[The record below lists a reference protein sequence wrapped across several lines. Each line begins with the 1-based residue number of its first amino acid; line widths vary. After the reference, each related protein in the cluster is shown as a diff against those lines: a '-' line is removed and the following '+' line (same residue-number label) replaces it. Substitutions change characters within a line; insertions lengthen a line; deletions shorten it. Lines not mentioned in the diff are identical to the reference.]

1 MKRKSRVFLAGG
13 SLVISGIAIACA
25 MKAMP
30 YLGLIEVSAWNI
42 AVAGAQ
48 GYQNPA
54 RAAAMK
60 KLDEKAVE
68 LLGEAEWRSNNYLG
82 PVSYKFVNS
91 ATIVTEDK
99 PCNKLMKETAPKSG
113 SNTSGSSGGGGSGS
127 YYWSGGRVY
136 GSGGSCLYGCGG
148 TVTVGELKEA

>member
-1 MKRKSRVFLAGG
+1 MNKKSRIALAGG
-13 SLVISGIAIACA
+13 SLVISGLAIACA

-30 YLGLIEVSAWNI
+30 YLGIIDVSAWDI

-48 GYQNPA
+48 GYSNPA
-54 RAAAMK
+54 RAAALK
-60 KLDEKAVE
+60 NLDEKAID
-68 LLGEAEWRSNNYLG
+68 LLGAVEWKSNNYLG
-82 PVSYKFVNS
+82 PVSYKVANS

-113 SNTSGSSGGGGSGS
+113 GSSSGSSGGGS
-127 YYWSGGRVY
+127 YYWYGGSVY

-148 TVTVGELKEA
+148 TVTVGEVKQA

>member
-1 MKRKSRVFLAGG
+1 MNKKSRIVLAGG
-13 SLVISGIAIACA
+13 SLVISGLAIACA

-30 YLGLIEVSAWNI
+30 YLGIIDVSAWDI

-48 GYQNPA
+48 GYNNPA
-54 RAAAMK
+54 RAAALK
-60 KLDEKAVE
+60 NLDEKAIEV
-68 LLGEAEWRSNNYLG
+68 LGEAEWKSNNYLG
-82 PVSYKFVNS
+82 PVSYKIANS

-99 PCNKLMKETAPKSG
+99 PCDKLMKETAPR
-113 SNTSGSSGGGGSGS
+113 SGSSPSGSSGGGSGS